1 MLVMAQ
7 MRRNTKII
15 MIATALAFAALMLFE
30 WGMDAS
36 GQSGASGGEVGK
48 VNGTSV
54 PANQYN
60 LAYQNLYQQ
69 AQQQNGDI
77 PLTSL
82 QIKQLEDQAF
92 NELVTQILIE
102 QELDRRGIRVTDQE
116 VRQAAQFSPPPQF
129 MGEPALMTDGQFDLQ
144 KYQQFLAAQPEAFL
158 LQLEAYY
165 RDVIPRSKL
174 LRQVSAGVY
183 VTDQELWRRWQDQ
196 QETVQVR
203 YIPLDP
209 ESRIPDEEIP
219 VTDAEIREYWEQ
231 NQAEF
236 EQAARARVLAT
247 VLDKTPTPADTA
259 AQYQF
264 AVDILESI
272 RAGDETFEEAAESE
286 STDEVSAA
294 QGGSLGTFRPGTM
307 VAPFDSAV
315 FAGPV
320 GEPFG
325 PVITQFGNHLIEVT
339 ERFGQDSASA
349 RHILIPH
356 ARTDD
361 SELRLLTMAD
371 SLEEL
376 GETLPLTEAAAQ
388 LGLATTELDVTLEL
402 AVLSGA
408 GDVSEGA
415 DWALEEAEVG
425 DVSPVFETGTAFYA
439 VELVRTTP
447 AGVMPLEIA
456 RVSIENELRFAKKQA
471 RAEEEG
477 RAIVERIRGG
487 EPLPNVADELGYD
500 VRTAGPFSRVDFA
513 AGLGRQNAAIGAA
526 FGIEPGEIT
535 DVVSIANNSFII
547 EVLARTPADST
558 AWEAQKLFQ
567 REQLTRSLGQDRLN
581 AWIEGLRERAD
592 IEDLRAALE
601 DLQEN
606 MPEPGYGSMGS
617 GGGFG
622 F

>member
-36 GQSGASGGEVGK
+36 GRSAAAGGQVGT
-48 VNGTSV
+48 VNGTAV
-54 PANQYN
+54 PATQYN

-102 QELDRRGIRVTDQE
+102 QELDRRGIRVTDE
-116 VRQAAQFSPPPQF
+116 EIRDAAQFSPPPQF
-129 MGEPALMTDGQFDLQ
+129 MGEPALMTDGQFDIQ
-144 KYQQFLAAQPEAFL
+144 KYQQFLATQPEVFL
-158 LQLEAYY
+158 LQLESYY

-183 VTDQELWRRWQDQ
+183 VTDQELWRRWRDQ
-196 QETVQVR
+196 QETVEVR

-209 ESRIPDEEIP
+209 GTRIPDESVE
-219 VTDAEIREYWEQ
+219 VTEDEVRTYWEQ
-231 NQAEF
+231 NQEEF
-236 EQAARARVLAT
+236 EQPARARVLAT

-259 AQYQF
+259 AQYQR
-264 AVDILESI
+264 AVDILASI
-272 RAGDETFEEAAESE
+272 RAGDETFEEAAALES
-286 STDEVSAA
+286 SDEGTAGL
-294 QGGSLGTFRPGTM
+294 GGALGTFAPGAM

-325 PVITQFGNHLIEVT
+325 PVTTQFGNHLIEVT
-339 ERFGQDSASA
+339 DRWGQDSVAA

-356 ARTDD
+356 TRTDE
-361 SELRLLTMAD
+361 SELELLTLAD

-388 LGLATTELDVTLEL
+388 LGLATTEVDVTLEFAL
-402 AVLSGA
+402 LSGA

-415 DWALEEAEVG
+415 DWALEEAEIG
-425 DVSPVFETGTAFYA
+425 DVSPVFETGTAFYSF
-439 VELVRTTP
+439 ELVSATP
-447 AGVMPLEIA
+447 AGVIPLEIA
-456 RVSIENELRFAKKQA
+456 STSIENEIRFDKKQA
-471 RAEEEG
+471 RAEAEG
-477 RAIVERIRGG
+477 REIVDRIRAG
-487 EPLPNVADELGYD
+487 EALPNVADELGYD
-500 VRTAGPFSRVDFA
+500 VRAAGPFSRVDFA
-513 AGLGRQNAAIGAA
+513 PGLGRQNAAVGAA
-526 FGIEPGEIT
+526 FGVEPGQVT
-535 DVVSIANNSFII
+535 DVVSIPNNSFII
-547 EVLARTPADST
+547 EVLSLTPADST
-558 AWEAQKLFQ
+558 AWVAQKDFQ

-581 AWIEGLRERAD
+581 AWIEGLRERANVQ
-592 IEDLRAALE
+592 DLRAELE
-601 DLQEN
+601 ELQELG
-606 MPEPGYGSMGS
+606 PEPGYG
-617 GGGFG
+617 GGFG